1 MSNNLPPLPDPG
13 TGPRA
18 ATAPIPASTLGAC
31 PSIDSVVNRLS
42 LAADPA
48 PTLPP
53 PVHVVRHDSGGTSSA
68 AAVPRHPT
76 LPSPGGPDRSFPA
89 SPMRAGTLPPRP
101 VPPLRADSSGGKP
114 AVASAI
120 PRAMTTA
127 TGTAPRAMPRTGHD
141 AASRDRVPSGG
152 VANVSG
158 QLPSSSLSSSAFA
171 ASTGSAVPAHDSS
184 AAAAPAHVPDGTIPR
199 PAPDLSALLCNMTLH
214 RSVTRTGTGARSVG
228 TMQSTPSHAP
238 PPEDPAQVEADAA
251 IHRGIQLHERMQL
264 LESTAQFQRAAE
276 LGSPLGAFLYGM
288 ALRSGWGVPVD
299 EPTSFTHLSR
309 AADLAMRHAVNS
321 ASPMALAARELTMAI
336 YELGQSFR
344 HGWGTPKS
352 QRTALFYFQIAANL
366 GDPDAQID
374 LATYHL
380 AGDGVRRDK
389 VLAARYFR
397 MAANQGVEL
406 PSNAWIWKDKYDGC
420 GISKGG
426 EWRAP
431 GTGVSTID
439 RPVAVA
445 STSASGRTSRQSS
458 VTSRSS
464 LMGGK
469 SKSRSSVTGT
479 REGE

>member
-1 MSNNLPPLPDPG
+1 MAENLPPSPTPG

-18 ATAPIPASTLGAC
+18 TSATAPTPSTLGAC
-31 PSIDSVVNRLS
+31 RSIDSVVNSYFQTARPS
-42 LAADPA
+42 LAADPN

-53 PVHVVRHDSGGTSSA
+53 PVHVVESGSTQPAARYPSSPAPA
-68 AAVPRHPT
+68 A
-76 LPSPGGPDRSFPA
+76 GPDRSFPT

-101 VPPLRADSSGGKP
+101 VLPLRADSTGKP
-114 AVASAI
+114 PIANAI

-141 AASRDRVPSGG
+141 TASRTDRPTAGG
-152 VANVSG
+152 IANVSG
-158 QLPSSSLSSSAFA
+158 HLSSSPPSSSAL
-171 ASTGSAVPAHDSS
+171 
-184 AAAAPAHVPDGTIPR
+184 AAAPPHDSASPAASSAPAPDGTISR

-214 RSVTRTGTGARSVG
+214 RSVTRTGTVARSVG
-228 TMQSTPSHAP
+228 TMQSTRSHAP
-238 PPEDPAQVEADAA
+238 PPEDPAQVEADAC
-251 IHRGIQLHERMQL
+251 IHRGIQLHEVMQL
-264 LESTAQFQRAAE
+264 AESTAQFQRAAE

-299 EPTSFTHLSR
+299 EDTSFLHLSR

-397 MAANQGVEL
+397 MAANQGVDL

-420 GISKGG
+420 GITKGG

-431 GTGVSTID
+431 AAEVGTID
-439 RPVAVA
+439 RPVAVT

-458 VTSRSS
+458 LIGGKTRSRSS
-464 LMGGK
+464 MTGTGAGA
-469 SKSRSSVTGT
+469 GT